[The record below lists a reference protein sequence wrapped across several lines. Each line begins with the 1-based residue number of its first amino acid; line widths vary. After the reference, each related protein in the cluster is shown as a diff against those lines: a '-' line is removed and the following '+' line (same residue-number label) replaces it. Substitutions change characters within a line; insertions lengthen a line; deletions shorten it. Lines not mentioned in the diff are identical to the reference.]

1 MVRWRQAQ
9 GHHRKTLTRP
19 HTFAPPLLYLPP
31 ILATTFSFGARKP
44 HLSSTPTALHPWSL
58 YLHSPQVL
66 RSLSSYLFLG
76 CGNFLHSIFSQ
87 SDFYQF
93 HLPVIPLVKRI
104 EAKWVLMRK
113 RLHDASFIFGV
124 RPSASLSSFRH
135 CFYAGGPCELG
146 RTETSAWAST

>member
-1 MVRWRQAQ
+1 MI
-9 GHHRKTLTRP
+9 GKPLLRP
-19 HTFAPPLLYLPP
+19 RIFAPPFLYLPP
-31 ILATTFSFGARKP
+31 MLATIFSFGARKP
-44 HLSSTPTALHPWSL
+44 HLPSTPTALLLHPWSL

-66 RSLSSYLFLG
+66 RSRSSYFFLG
-76 CGNFLHSIFSQ
+76 CGNSLHSISSQ
-87 SDFYQF
+87 NDFYRF

-104 EAKWVLMRK
+104 EAKWVLVRK

-124 RPSASLSSFRH
+124 RPFASLSSFRH